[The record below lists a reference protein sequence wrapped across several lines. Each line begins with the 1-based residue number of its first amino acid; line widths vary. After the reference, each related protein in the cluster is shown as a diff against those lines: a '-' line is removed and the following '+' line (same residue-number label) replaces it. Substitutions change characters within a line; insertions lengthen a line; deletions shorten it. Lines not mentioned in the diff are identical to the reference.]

1 MARGSD
7 KVLPADTG
15 RALLR
20 EDKARRLDGLRQ
32 AIRAH
37 RAALEDAAPRCAVD
51 DDDALTDLTRRLV
64 EACECE
70 PRVVHGDTPEVTRT
84 ALHLDAL
91 AREYGYAR
99 PRLVAIAGREG
110 QRDEVTNA
118 LLRFVAAA
126 DREAP

>member
-1 MARGSD
+1 VARGSD
-7 KVLPADTG
+7 KVLPAETG
-15 RALLR
+15 KALLR
-20 EDKARRLDGLRQ
+20 DERARRLDGLRQ

-51 DDDALTDLTRRLV
+51 DDDVLTDLTRRLV
-64 EACECE
+64 EACERE
-70 PRVVHGDTPEVTRT
+70 PRVVHGETPEVTRT

-110 QRDEVTNA
+110 QRDEVTSA

-126 DREAP
+126 DREAS